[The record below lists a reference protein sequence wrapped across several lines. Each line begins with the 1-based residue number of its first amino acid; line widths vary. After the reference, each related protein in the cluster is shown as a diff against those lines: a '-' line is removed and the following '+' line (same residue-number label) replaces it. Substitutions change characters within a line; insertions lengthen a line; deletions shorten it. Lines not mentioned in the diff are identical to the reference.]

1 METDNFLSTLVEG
14 QELESVS
21 GIFNYSFGSYKVQIR
36 DLNDLGQSLGI
47 NDDIEISPYSYS
59 LMDNYPNPFNP
70 KTQIRFS
77 IGKRENVKLIVYDM
91 MGRQVNTLIDGES
104 FNSGFHVVN
113 WRGIDDKGNKVPSG
127 VYVYR
132 IKAGDYIADKKML
145 LLK

>member
-1 METDNFLSTLVEG
+1 MVYLI
-14 QELESVS
+14 Q
-21 GIFNYSFGSYKVQIR
+21 
-36 DLNDLGQSLGI
+36 
-47 NDDIEISPYSYS
+47 
-59 LMDNYPNPFNP
+59 